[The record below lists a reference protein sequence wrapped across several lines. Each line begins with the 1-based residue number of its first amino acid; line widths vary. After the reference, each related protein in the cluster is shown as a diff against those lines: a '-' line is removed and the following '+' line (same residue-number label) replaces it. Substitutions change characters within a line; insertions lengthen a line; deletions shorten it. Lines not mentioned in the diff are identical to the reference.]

1 MESQDHLADNKV
13 RNEQVGGGGEVGGSP
28 VSLHNPLY
36 CGSNVIL
43 NQTQNSI
50 KEKRCADTKA
60 GSQNGYSRAGVICS
74 VTDSAMGWDLQRR

>member
-50 KEKRCADTKA
+50 KEKRCAVLIQKQEA
-60 GSQNGYSRAGVICS
+60 R
-74 VTDSAMGWDLQRR
+74 MGTVGLE